1 MSRLATHTRS
11 AKVSPKHP
19 SFGNDFTVIGKVKAE
34 GLAKRSRVVFK
45 IDGKRIGS
53 RKIREGRAVMTVR
66 RNLGVGNHKLTVIY
80 RGTSTV
86 ARSKDKMT
94 FRITR

>member
-1 MSRLATHTRS
+1 VDSTTT

-34 GLAKRSRVVFK
+34 NRALRSKVVFK
-45 IDGKRIGS
+45 LDGKRIGS

-66 RNLGVGNHKLTVIY
+66 KNYGVGKHTLTVLY
-80 RGTSTV
+80 LGTAKV
-86 ARSKDKMT
+86 ARSRDTIT